1 MKEEKKETTV
11 VRYIEKITFVDFS
24 VYKFLPVNII
34 NEITDERVNKFK
46 TNFQIYELNR
56 LLDNLFSFFSISPLQ
71 TIGIATRRFK
81 KD

>member
-34 NEITDERVNKFK
+34 NEITNERVNKFK
-46 TNFQIYELNR
+46 T
-56 LLDNLFSFFSISPLQ
+56 
-71 TIGIATRRFK
+71 
-81 KD
+81 